1 MAENVS
7 AGVKSADYL
16 VSTFSVEG
24 MDFTFNVGNPNDAI
38 QKVLLSGS
46 LFDFP
51 EILEMVKYI
60 KDGDTIADVGS
71 NVGNHAVYYSKK
83 FPNARILPFEPNAE
97 AMRLLVANLD
107 SNGGCPNVDRRYIGF
122 GMSDQSGA
130 AVSWRGGDN
139 NLGNS
144 KILDASNLHLVDR
157 DPARFN
163 ETRLVTGDD
172 VFLESG
178 VDFIK
183 IDVEGH
189 EVPCLMGLKKTL
201 DRHHPVVFIEISND
215 NMKLVTDY
223 FADLG
228 YVDVWKDTHYA
239 KVTNKIFVFSAE
251 KRPA

>member
-1 MAENVS
+1 MSKNEPVD
-7 AGVKSADYL
+7 VKSDGY
-16 VSTFSVEG
+16 SISKFSVEG
-24 MDFTFNVGNPNDAI
+24 MDFTFNIANPNDAI

-51 EILEMVKYI
+51 EIREMVKHI
-60 KDGDTIADVGS
+60 KDGDIIADVGS

-83 FPNARILPFEPNAE
+83 FPNSRILAFEPNAE
-97 AMRLLVANLD
+97 AIRLLEANLD
-107 SNGGCPNVDRRYIGF
+107 SNGGCANVDRTYIGF
-122 GMSDQSGA
+122 GMSDHSGA

-144 KILDASNLHLVDR
+144 KILDANNMHLVDR

-163 ETRLVTGDD
+163 RTRLVTGDD
-172 VFLESG
+172 VFLEGG

-189 EVPCLMGLKKTL
+189 EIPCLKGMKEVFK
-201 DRHHPVVFIEISND
+201 RHHPVVFIEISND
-215 NMKLVTDY
+215 SMQFVTDY
-223 FADLG
+223 FAELG

-239 KVTNKIFVFSAE
+239 KVTNKIFVHSAE
-251 KRPA
+251 